1 MLPEILYFR
10 AGKFVDGGH
19 RSAKSR
25 GAFWI
30 AFWVGNG
37 VGVLLG
43 VNTAQK
49 PRRSGDSEGEFSAS
63 KRDGLTF
70 WRPRIPKLDPRIT
83 SRYGRRKAGS
93 LRLRSGQALAPEK
106 RRLGMTRCFWNANF
120 SNTTNRLFEGYS
132 RPCLPIFYLVA
143 SVHSS
148 VERWRMGSRSS
159 GRIQRCLIRS
169 SSAAA

>member
-10 AGKFVDGGH
+10 AGKFVEGGH

-49 PRRSGDSEGEFSAS
+49 PRRSGDSEGGFSWILELRRGMGGG
-63 KRDGLTF
+63 KQV
-70 WRPRIPKLDPRIT
+70 PRA
-83 SRYGRRKAGS
+83 RKKA
-93 LRLRSGQALAPEK
+93 
-106 RRLGMTRCFWNANF
+106 LGMTSFF
-120 SNTTNRLFEGYS
+120 
-132 RPCLPIFYLVA
+132 
-143 SVHSS
+143 
-148 VERWRMGSRSS
+148 
-159 GRIQRCLIRS
+159 GREKF
-169 SSAAA
+169 